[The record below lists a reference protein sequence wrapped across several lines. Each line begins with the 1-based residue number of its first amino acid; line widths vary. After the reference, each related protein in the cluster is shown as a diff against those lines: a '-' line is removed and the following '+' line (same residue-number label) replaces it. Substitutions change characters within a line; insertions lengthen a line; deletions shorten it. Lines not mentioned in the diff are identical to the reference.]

1 MSPVQELVLM
11 LQQAAILV
19 NQLMASVAPAVA
31 GAGMQLWQGLALI
44 VVVWTGAQMALSG
57 GGVNM
62 AAIVRMVIGLSI
74 PLGMLQFYT
83 APLPGAGRSVPD
95 LITGMGEWLQLMIV
109 ADAGTAMVEQVADAF
124 GGWQE
129 MVGRRQVDGGLFAF
143 GWNALTDLTGI
154 LDAAFDLVVTLTLML
169 VLAFGLLVVFAIGQ
183 AQVLWAQIALSIA
196 LLLGPVFIPWVLV
209 PQLSFL
215 FWGWLRTVLVYS
227 LYGAV
232 AAAVFRIITELG
244 VFVVQGWTGDIG
256 NPDIEWAG
264 PTGMMTALR
273 RSMVTVPYLAAA
285 GLATLKIGEF
295 TQMLL
300 SGSGNVGSG
309 ASARAVQ
316 TAAVAR
322 VAVTGGV

>member
-1 MSPVQELVLM
+1 MSLQDLILM
-11 LQQAAILV
+11 LQQAGILV
-19 NQLMASVAPAVA
+19 DQLMASVAPAVA

-62 AAIVRMVIGLSI
+62 AAVVRMVIGLSI

-95 LITGMGEWLQLMIV
+95 LITGMGEWLQTMIV
-109 ADAGTAMVEQVADAF
+109 ADAGSAMLEQLGLALAAWREQF
-124 GGWQE
+124 GGR
-129 MVGRRQVDGGLFAF
+129 GIFGGMATF
-143 GWNALTDLTGI
+143 GWNVVTDLPGV
-154 LDAAFDLVVTLTLML
+154 LDAAFDLLVTVALMMG
-169 VLAFGLLVVFAIGQ
+169 LAIGLIVVFALGQ
-183 AQVLWAQIALSIA
+183 AQVMWAQMALSIA
-196 LLLGPVFIPWVLV
+196 LLLGPVFIPWMVI

-232 AAAVFRIITELG
+232 AGAVFRVVTELG
-244 VFVVQGWTGDIG
+244 VFVVQGWTGDIAA
-256 NPDIEWAG
+256 DVEWAG
-264 PTGMMTALR
+264 PTGIMTAWR
-273 RSMVTVPYLAAA
+273 RSMVTIPYIVAA
-285 GLATLKIGEF
+285 GLATLKVGEL

-309 ASARAVQ
+309 ASGRAVQ
-316 TAAVAR
+316 TATVAR
-322 VAVTGGV
+322 VAVTGGL

>member
-1 MSPVQELVLM
+1 MSFQDLILM
-11 LQQAAILV
+11 LQQAGILV
-19 NQLMASVAPAVA
+19 DQLMASVAPVVA

-62 AAIVRMVIGLSI
+62 AAVVRMVIGLSI

-95 LITGMGEWLQLMIV
+95 LITGMGEWLQTMIV
-109 ADAGTAMVEQVADAF
+109 ADAGSAMLEQLGLALAAWREQF
-124 GGWQE
+124 GGR
-129 MVGRRQVDGGLFAF
+129 GILGGMATF
-143 GWNALTDLTGI
+143 GWNVVTDLPGV
-154 LDAAFDLVVTLTLML
+154 LDAAFDLLVTVVLMMG
-169 VLAFGLLVVFAIGQ
+169 LAIGLIVVFALGQ
-183 AQVLWAQIALSIA
+183 AQVMWAQMALSIA
-196 LLLGPVFIPWVLV
+196 LLLGPVFIPWIVI

-232 AAAVFRIITELG
+232 AGAVFRVITELG
-244 VFVVQGWTGDIG
+244 VFVVQGWTGDIAA
-256 NPDIEWAG
+256 DVEWAG
-264 PTGMMTALR
+264 PTGIVTAWR
-273 RSMVTVPYLAAA
+273 RSMVTIPYIVAA
-285 GLATLKIGEF
+285 GLATLKVGEL

-309 ASARAVQ
+309 ASSRAVQ
-316 TAAVAR
+316 TATVAR
-322 VAVTGGV
+322 VAVTGGM

>member
-1 MSPVQELVLM
+1 MTLQDLILM
-11 LQQAAILV
+11 LQQAGILV
-19 NQLMASVAPAVA
+19 DQLMASVAPAVA

-57 GGVNM
+57 HGVNM
-62 AAIVRMVIGLSI
+62 AAVVRMVIGLSI

-95 LITGMGEWLQLMIV
+95 LITGMGEWLQTMIV
-109 ADAGTAMVEQVADAF
+109 ADAGSAMLEQLGLALAAWREQF
-124 GGWQE
+124 GGRE
-129 MVGRRQVDGGLFAF
+129 SFGGMATF
-143 GWNALTDLTGI
+143 GWNVVTDLPGV
-154 LDAAFDLVVTLTLML
+154 LDAAFDLLVTVALMMGL
-169 VLAFGLLVVFAIGQ
+169 VIGLIVVFALGQ
-183 AQVLWAQIALSIA
+183 AQVMWAQMALSIA
-196 LLLGPVFIPWVLV
+196 LLLGPVFIPWIAI

-232 AAAVFRIITELG
+232 AGAVFRIVTELG
-244 VFVVQGWTGDIG
+244 VFVVQGWTGDIAA
-256 NPDIEWAG
+256 DVEWAG
-264 PTGMMTALR
+264 PTGIAAAWR
-273 RSMVTVPYLAAA
+273 RSLVTIPYIVAA
-285 GLATLKIGEF
+285 GLATLKVGEL

-309 ASARAVQ
+309 ASGRAMQ
-316 TAAVAR
+316 TATVAR

>member
-1 MSPVQELVLM
+1 MMTFQDLILM
-11 LQQAAILV
+11 LEQASVLV
-19 NQLMASVAPAVA
+19 DQLMASVAPAVA

-62 AAIVRMVIGLSI
+62 AAVVRMVIGLSI

-95 LITGMGEWLQLMIV
+95 LITGMGEWLQTMIV
-109 ADAGTAMVEQVADAF
+109 ADAGSAMLEQLGLALAAWREQF
-124 GGWQE
+124 GGR
-129 MVGRRQVDGGLFAF
+129 GIFGGMTTF
-143 GWNALTDLTGI
+143 GWNVVTDLPGV
-154 LDAAFDLVVTLTLML
+154 LDAAFDLLVTVALMMG
-169 VLAFGLLVVFAIGQ
+169 LAVGLIVVFALGQ
-183 AQVLWAQIALSIA
+183 AQVMWAQMALAIA
-196 LLLGPVFIPWVLV
+196 LLLGPVFIPWMVI

-232 AAAVFRIITELG
+232 AGAVFRVVTDLG
-244 VFVVQGWTGDIG
+244 VFVVQGWTGDIAA
-256 NPDIEWAG
+256 DVEWAG
-264 PTGMMTALR
+264 PTGIMTAWR
-273 RSMVTVPYLAAA
+273 RSMVTIPYIVAA
-285 GLATLKIGEF
+285 GLATLKVGEL

-309 ASARAVQ
+309 ASGRAAQ

>member
-1 MSPVQELVLM
+1 
-11 LQQAAILV
+11 
-19 NQLMASVAPAVA
+19 MASVAPAVA

-62 AAIVRMVIGLSI
+62 AAVVRMVIGLSI

-95 LITGMGEWLQLMIV
+95 LITGMGEWLQTMIV
-109 ADAGTAMVEQVADAF
+109 ADAGSAMLEQLGLALAAWREQF
-124 GGWQE
+124 GGR
-129 MVGRRQVDGGLFAF
+129 GIFGGMATF
-143 GWNALTDLTGI
+143 GWNVVTDLPGV
-154 LDAAFDLVVTLTLML
+154 LDAAFDLLVTVALMMG
-169 VLAFGLLVVFAIGQ
+169 LAIGLIVVFALGQ
-183 AQVLWAQIALSIA
+183 AQVMWAQMALSIA
-196 LLLGPVFIPWVLV
+196 LLLGPVFIPWMVI

-232 AAAVFRIITELG
+232 AGAVFRVVTELG
-244 VFVVQGWTGDIG
+244 VFVVQGWTGDIAA
-256 NPDIEWAG
+256 DVEWAG
-264 PTGMMTALR
+264 PTGIMTAWR
-273 RSMVTVPYLAAA
+273 RSLVTIPYIVAA
-285 GLATLKIGEF
+285 GLATLKVGEL

-309 ASARAVQ
+309 ASSRAVQ
-316 TAAVAR
+316 TATVAR

>member
-1 MSPVQELVLM
+1 MSLQDLILM
-11 LQQAAILV
+11 LQQASILV
-19 NQLMASVAPAVA
+19 DQLMASVAPAVA

-57 GGVNM
+57 HGINM
-62 AAIVRMVIGLSI
+62 AAVVRMVIGLSI

-95 LITGMGEWLQLMIV
+95 LITGMGEWLQTMIV
-109 ADAGTAMVEQVADAF
+109 ADAGSAMLEQLGLAVGAWRDQF
-124 GGWQE
+124 GGR
-129 MVGRRQVDGGLFAF
+129 GIFGGMATFS
-143 GWNALTDLTGI
+143 WNVVTDLPGV
-154 LDAAFDLVVTLTLML
+154 LDAAFDLLVTVALMMG
-169 VLAFGLLVVFAIGQ
+169 LAIGLIVVFALGQ
-183 AQVLWAQIALSIA
+183 AQVMWAQMALSIA
-196 LLLGPVFIPWVLV
+196 LLLGPVFIPWMVI

-232 AAAVFRIITELG
+232 AGAVFRIITELG
-244 VFVVQGWTGDIG
+244 VFVVQGWTGDIAA
-256 NPDIEWAG
+256 DVEWAG
-264 PTGMMTALR
+264 PTGIMTAWR
-273 RSMVTVPYLAAA
+273 RSLVTIPYIVAA
-285 GLATLKIGEF
+285 GLATLKVGEL

-309 ASARAVQ
+309 ASGRAVQ
-316 TAAVAR
+316 TATVAR

>member
-1 MSPVQELVLM
+1 MSLQDLILM
-11 LQQAAILV
+11 LQQAGILV
-19 NQLMASVAPAVA
+19 DQLMASVAPAVA

-62 AAIVRMVIGLSI
+62 AAVVRMVIGLSI

-95 LITGMGEWLQLMIV
+95 LITGMGEWLQTMIV
-109 ADAGTAMVEQVADAF
+109 ADAGSAMLEQLGLALAAWREQF
-124 GGWQE
+124 GGR
-129 MVGRRQVDGGLFAF
+129 GIFGGMATF
-143 GWNALTDLTGI
+143 GWNVVTDLPGV
-154 LDAAFDLVVTLTLML
+154 LDAAFDLLVTVALMMG
-169 VLAFGLLVVFAIGQ
+169 LAIGLIVVFALGQ
-183 AQVLWAQIALSIA
+183 AQVMWAQMALSIA
-196 LLLGPVFIPWVLV
+196 LLLGPVFIPWMVI

-232 AAAVFRIITELG
+232 AGAVFRVVTELG
-244 VFVVQGWTGDIG
+244 VFVVQGWPGDIAA
-256 NPDIEWAG
+256 DVEWAG
-264 PTGMMTALR
+264 PTGIMTAWR
-273 RSMVTVPYLAAA
+273 RSLVTIPYIVAA
-285 GLATLKIGEF
+285 GLATLKVGEL

-309 ASARAVQ
+309 ASSRAVQ
-316 TAAVAR
+316 TATVAR
-322 VAVTGGV
+322 AAVTGGV

>member
-1 MSPVQELVLM
+1 M

-109 ADAGTAMVEQVADAF
+109 ADAGTAMVGA
-124 GGWQE
+124 
-129 MVGRRQVDGGLFAF
+129 GRRCAWRLAGDGRAR
-143 GWNALTDLTGI
+143 TGRRRSVH
-154 LDAAFDLVVTLTLML
+154 LRLERADGPAGDPGPAFDLAVTLTLML
-169 VLAFGLLVVFAIGQ
+169 LLALGLLVVFAIGQ
-183 AQVLWAQIALSIA
+183 GQVMWAQIALSIA

-215 FWGWLRTVLVYS
+215 FWGWLRTVLTYS

-273 RSMVTVPYLAAA
+273 RSMVTVPYLVAA

-300 SGSGNVGSG
+300 SGGGNVGSG
-309 ASARAVQ
+309 ASTRAVQ

-322 VAVTGGV
+322 VAVTGATT